1 MKEIENTK
9 KESPFLGLTGMG
21 GGVGSLMF
29 VSAGGD
35 WGPIWGWGGNWAKL
49 FAPQAPSGSPGYS
62 PPNFYS
68 RSSPVLIDSGDWLW
82 FKNGGQATHW
92 AAIDKSNNM
101 YMWGS
106 QSGGALGNNK
116 DLSGFPNEKSFPQ
129 RVQLPGTWTY
139 IDTDAQLNAGI
150 KGDGSLWVW
159 GNNNRGALGMN
170 APGDSYKSSP
180 TQIPGTWATV
190 SCGAVANA
198 TQMLAVNTDGE
209 LWTWGQNQYGK
220 LGLNQAG
227 DYWNLPQT
235 LKMSSPMQIG
245 SDTTWSQEEG
255 SVGVAE
261 PQAFAIKTD
270 GTLWG
275 WGGGEYGALGMNN
288 HGYNAMRSS
297 PVQLPGTGWARVMC
311 QKGNGQNCNY
321 AIKTNGQFYSWG
333 ENGNGQLGHNDRNA
347 RSAPTQIP
355 GSWKAAGTNG
365 MGEDAMM
372 CVKEDGTLW
381 SWGGNVTGQLGINV
395 STSPGYGPP
404 RSSPCQIGAKT
415 DWLMACPGH
424 EGTGTAWGSKG

>member
-1 MKEIENTK
+1 
-9 KESPFLGLTGMG
+9 
-21 GGVGSLMF
+21 
-29 VSAGGD
+29 
-35 WGPIWGWGGNWAKL
+35 
-49 FAPQAPSGSPGYS
+49 
-62 PPNFYS
+62 
-68 RSSPVLIDSGDWLW
+68 
-82 FKNGGQATHW
+82 
-92 AAIDKSNNM
+92 
-101 YMWGS
+101 
-106 QSGGALGNNK
+106 
-116 DLSGFPNEKSFPQ
+116 
-129 RVQLPGTWTY
+129 
-139 IDTDAQLNAGI
+139 
-150 KGDGSLWVW
+150 
-159 GNNNRGALGMN
+159 MN

-245 SDTTWSQEEG
+245 SDSTWTQEEG
-255 SVGVAE
+255 SVGVGE
-261 PQAFAIKTD
+261 DNVFAIKAD

>member
-106 QSGGALGNNK
+106 QAGGALGNNK

-150 KGDGSLWVW
+150 KDDGSLWVW
-159 GNNNRGALGMN
+159 GNNNRGVLGQN
-170 APGDSYKSSP
+170 QSAANYKSSP

-190 SCGAVANA
+190 SCGAVADSA
-198 TQMLAVNTDGE
+198 QMLAVNTDGE
-209 LWTWGQNQYGK
+209 LFSWGMNKYGK

-227 DYWNLPQT
+227 DYFNLPQT
-235 LKMSSPMQIG
+235 LKISSPMQIG
-245 SDTTWSQEEG
+245 SDTTWSKEEG
-255 SVGVAE
+255 SVGVGDDN
-261 PQAFAIKTD
+261 AFAIKTD

-297 PVQLPGTGWARVMC
+297 PVQLPGTGWARVMQ
-311 QKGNGQNCNY
+311 QKGNGENSNY
-321 AIKTNGQFYSWG
+321 AIKTNGQMYAWG
-333 ENGNGQLGHNDRNA
+333 QNGNGQLGQNDRNA

-355 GSWKAAGTNG
+355 GSWKPAGTNG

-395 STSPGYGPP
+395 SDGPGYGPR
-404 RSSPCQIGAKT
+404 RSSPCQVGNNT

-424 EGTGTAWGSKG
+424 EGTGTAWGSKS